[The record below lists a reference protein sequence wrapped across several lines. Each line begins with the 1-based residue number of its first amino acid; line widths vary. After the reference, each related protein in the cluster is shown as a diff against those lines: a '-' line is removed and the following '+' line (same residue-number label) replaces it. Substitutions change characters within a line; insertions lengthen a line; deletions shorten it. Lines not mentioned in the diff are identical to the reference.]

1 MPYSPKDVTESVTQR
16 PPVKITA
23 ERSMENTKAVQDNIS
38 KQASENVMESVTQN
52 VPKGGL

>member
-1 MPYSPKDVTESVTQR
+1 MVTESVTQR